1 MNDSLAST
9 FRLRGPPATLE
20 ARALFRVHAAAIH
33 AAPSPAPAD
42 PEVVV
47 MTRADGSV
55 VAYPPSPKL
64 VILAAERARRA
75 ALTAAPAF
83 TF

>member
-20 ARALFRVHAAAIH
+20 ARALFRVHTAALH
-33 AAPSPAPAD
+33 AAPSPASMN
-42 PEVVV
+42 PEVVL
-47 MTRADGSV
+47 MTHADGRV
-55 VAYPPSPKL
+55 VAYPSSPKL
-64 VILAAERARRA
+64 VILAVERARRA
-75 ALTAAPAF
+75 ALKAPPAF

>member
-1 MNDSLAST
+1 MSDSLAST

-20 ARALFRVHAAAIH
+20 ARALFRVHTAALH
-33 AAPSPAPAD
+33 AAPSPTLMNA
-42 PEVVV
+42 EVVV
-47 MTRADGSV
+47 MTRPDGRV

-64 VILAAERARRA
+64 AILAVERERRA
-75 ALTAAPAF
+75 ALKAPPTF